1 MRVRSKICGITR
13 LEDARAAIDAGAD
26 ALGFVFYSHSPRHIT
41 VTAAKTILTAL
52 PPFVSSVGLFV
63 NASPSEVRN
72 VIENLPLD
80 CLQFHGEE
88 TAEFCRQFTR
98 PYIKAL
104 RVKPGMDVRAAIA
117 DYPDARGVL
126 LDAFDSR
133 LHGGTGQTFDWSLI
147 PPGLSSPVILAGG
160 LTPENVGEAIRQVK
174 PYAVDVSGGV
184 EASKGIKDHAKIR
197 AFLTEVRKLDG
208 H

>member
-1 MRVRSKICGITR
+1 
-13 LEDARAAIDAGAD
+13 
-26 ALGFVFYSHSPRHIT
+26 
-41 VTAAKTILTAL
+41 VTAAKTILAAL

-63 NASPSEVRN
+63 NASPAEVRN
-72 VIENLPLD
+72 VIDHLPLD

-88 TAEFCRQFTR
+88 PAVFCRQFSR

-104 RVKPGMDVRAAIA
+104 RVKPGMDLRAAIA

-133 LHGGTGQTFDWSLI
+133 LYGGTGQAFDWDLI
-147 PPGLSSPVILAGG
+147 PQDLPVPVILAGG
-160 LTPENVGEAIRQVK
+160 LTPENVVQAIRQVK